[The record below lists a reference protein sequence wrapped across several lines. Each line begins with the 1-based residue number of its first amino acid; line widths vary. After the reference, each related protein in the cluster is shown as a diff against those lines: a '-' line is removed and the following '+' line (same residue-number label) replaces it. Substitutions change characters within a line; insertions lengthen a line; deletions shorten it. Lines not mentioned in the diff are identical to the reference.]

1 MLARLN
7 NLGIAVKAMLALSIL
22 GLAAL
27 GGGGFAVLRL
37 NEVSRTYS
45 DLIHNES
52 AAVLYVARANIALLE
67 EARLVNRALLERD
80 EAGMRRIHREADAA
94 RALFRERLA
103 SAARAEVTIADQV
116 ADISRAHEGM
126 MEIIRRLEGRALAGE
141 RDAALRI
148 LNEEKTPRL
157 EAIRASM
164 RNLVSSVETRT
175 DEETAATGQS
185 AAQAVW
191 LSGTL
196 LLAGTGLAVALAL
209 LLLVGGVSRPV
220 TRIAD
225 RMKAL
230 TGGDKESPVPD
241 AGRTDEVGRMAEALE
256 ALRLAAIEQDRMAAA
271 AAAEQAAR
279 IARAERIEA
288 LIAHFEAEAADTL
301 RGVATAATE
310 LDATAEQMQS
320 VAHAGHE
327 RAASLSA
334 AAQQANANVGT
345 VAASAEEMAASIEEV
360 ARRIAEGAR
369 IASRAAEDARAT
381 DRSVTTLA
389 QGAQQIGEVVRLIG
403 EIAGQT
409 NLLALNA
416 TIEAARAG
424 EAGKGF
430 AVVASEVKALA
441 AQTARATEQIGSQ
454 IAAIQQETERAV
466 DAIRGIST
474 TIAEMDGTMTQ
485 VAAASE
491 EQAAAT
497 REIGRAVAE
506 AAAGTR
512 DVTEHAGGV
521 TEGAAETGAA
531 AGQVRSASA
540 ELARGAEG
548 LRGQVDGFLA
558 GIRAA

>member
-7 NLGIAVKAMLALSIL
+7 NLGIAMKALLALSIL

-27 GGGGFAVLRL
+27 GGGGFAILKL
-37 NEVSRTYS
+37 NNVSRTYS
-45 DLIHNES
+45 DLIHHES
-52 AAVLYVARANIALLE
+52 AAALYVARANIALLDE
-67 EARLVNRALLERD
+67 SRLANEIILERD
-80 EAGMRRIHREADAA
+80 NAEIRRVQQEMETARATMRTRLAEAVRAEAGIAGQVDA
-94 RALFRERLA
+94 
-103 SAARAEVTIADQV
+103 
-116 ADISRAHEGM
+116 
-126 MEIIRRLEGRALAGE
+126 IRRGHDRLSEITQ
-141 RDAALRI
+141 RI
-148 LNEEKTPRL
+148 
-157 EAIRASM
+157 EA
-164 RNLVSSVETRT
+164 
-175 DEETAATGQS
+175 
-185 AAQAVW
+185 
-191 LSGTL
+191 
-196 LLAGTGLAVALAL
+196 LAVAGQDDAAYQMLRAERQPQLETVRAAMRGLMTSLDTRTEAETGAATASARLAIILSASVLLLGTILAVAVAL

-230 TGGDKESPVPD
+230 TGGDKESPVPH
-241 AGRTDEVGRMAEALE
+241 AGRSDEVGRMAEALE
-256 ALRLAAIEQDRMAAA
+256 ALRRAAIEQERMAAA
-271 AAAEQAAR
+271 AAAEQSAR

-288 LIAHFEAEAADTL
+288 LIGRFEAESGDTL
-301 RGVATAATE
+301 RGVAAAATE
-310 LDATAEQMQS
+310 LDATAEQMQA
-320 VAHAGHE
+320 VAHAGHG

-334 AAQQANANVGT
+334 AAEQANGNVST
-345 VAASAEEMAASIEEV
+345 VAASAEQMAASIEEV

-381 DRSVTTLA
+381 DRSVATLA

-441 AQTARATEQIGSQ
+441 AQTARATEQIGTQ

-466 DAIRGIST
+466 GAIRGISA

-512 DVTEHAGGV
+512 DVTQHAGGV

-540 ELARGAEG
+540 ELARGAES
-548 LRGQVDGFLA
+548 LRAQVGGFLA

>member
-1 MLARLN
+1 MVARLN
-7 NLGIAVKAMLALSIL
+7 NLGIAAKALLALSMLAL
-22 GLAAL
+22 AAII
-27 GGGGFAVLRL
+27 GGGFAILRL
-37 NEVSRTYS
+37 ADVSRTYS
-45 DLIHNES
+45 DLIRNES
-52 AAVLYVARANIALLE
+52 AAALHVARANIALLD
-67 EARLVNRALLERD
+67 EARLANRLLLERD
-80 EAGMRRIHREADAA
+80 DTARRRTQQDMDAARIAFRDRLADAA
-94 RALFRERLA
+94 RAEA
-103 SAARAEVTIADQV
+103 TIAGQV
-116 ADISRAHEGM
+116 GAIQRSHAGMTDITRRYETLILGGEG
-126 MEIIRRLEGRALAGE
+126 
-141 RDAALRI
+141 DAALRV
-148 LNEEKTPRL
+148 LVEERQPLL
-157 EAIRASM
+157 EAVRTSM
-164 RNLVSSVETRT
+164 RNLVSSIETRT
-175 DEETAATGQS
+175 EAETAA
-185 AAQAVW
+185 AAATASRASVI
-191 LSGTL
+191 STL
-196 LLAGTGLAVALAL
+196 VLLIGSTLAVGVALYL
-209 LLLVGGVSRPV
+209 LIGTVSRPV
-220 TRIAD
+220 TRIAE
-225 RMKAL
+225 RMRGL
-230 TGGDKESPVPD
+230 TGGDKASPVPH
-241 AGRTDEVGRMAEALE
+241 AGRSDEVGRMAEALE
-256 ALRLAAIEQDRMAAA
+256 ALRLAAIEQERMANAA
-271 AAAEQAAR
+271 SAEQAAR

-288 LIAHFEAEAADTL
+288 LIARFEAEAAETL
-301 RGVATAATE
+301 RGVAAAATE
-310 LDATAEQMQS
+310 LDATAEQMQA
-320 VAHAGHE
+320 VAHAGHG

-334 AAQQANANVGT
+334 AAGQANGNVST
-345 VAASAEEMAASIEEV
+345 VAASAEQMAASIEEV

-381 DRSVTTLA
+381 DRSVATLA

-454 IAAIQQETERAV
+454 ISAIQQETERAV
-466 DAIRGIST
+466 GAIRGISA
-474 TIAEMDGTMTQ
+474 TIAEMDGTMSQ

-531 AGQVRSASA
+531 AGQVRAASA
-540 ELARGAEG
+540 ELSRGAEG